1 MKVDKHSL
9 SELAPVVESAR
20 EVLADMDDDDVPAGL
35 RVVARSSARQL
46 PPPFA
51 RSVVQ
56 ELFSSESFRTEVA
69 TSYAA
74 RATTDT
80 DLVQF
85 LEDPEVGIV
94 RIVERSRS
102 SQELDAQ
109 TGIAEANHRVSELSK
124 QLVEAKR
131 RVAVLRTT
139 HVRELE
145 AARLSAAQGQ
155 VRAEDRIRKLSADLS
170 VAQDEIAKLVRE
182 VDRLSGVLSSTES
195 KFDAAVAKGR
205 RRDEAGAAS
214 PHESRVDATP
224 SDPLELARWLDTV
237 EHNIRPFRVSRR
249 SPASFRN
256 MDPLEIDPGIAPDSA
271 EAVVSLIGQVPD
283 RFILDGYNISGEMY
297 ADNFATRLARDD
309 VIGRA
314 GLLAR
319 SSAAE
324 VTVVFDGPEE
334 EGRPGFRSSSG
345 VVVVFS
351 RGDTADD
358 VIAALVA
365 SQPERTVVVTNDRD
379 LRSRCTVPG
388 CIPIWSTAFVEW
400 NR

>member
-35 RVVARSSARQL
+35 RVVARSSAKQL

-56 ELFSSESFRTEVA
+56 ELFSSESFRAEVA
-69 TSYAA
+69 TLYATG
-74 RATTDT
+74 ATRDA

-85 LEDPEVGIV
+85 LEDPEVGIA
-94 RIVERSRS
+94 RIMERSSS

-109 TGIAEANHRVSELSK
+109 TGIAEANRRASELRK
-124 QLVEAKR
+124 QLAEAKR
-131 RVAVLRTT
+131 RVAALRTT
-139 HVRELE
+139 HVAELE

-155 VRAEDRIRKLSADLS
+155 VRAEDRIRKLSADLTE
-170 VAQDEIAKLVRE
+170 AQDEIVELLGE
-182 VDRLSGVLSSTES
+182 VDRLSGVLTSTES
-195 KFDAAVAKGR
+195 KLDAAVAKSR
-205 RRDEAGAAS
+205 RRDQAGAAS
-214 PHESRVDATP
+214 PHEPRVDATP
-224 SDPLELARWLDTV
+224 SDPLELAQWLDSV
-237 EHNIRPFRVSRR
+237 ERNIRPFRTSGR
-249 SPASFRN
+249 SAARFRTL
-256 MDPLEIDPGIAPDSA
+256 DPLEIEPGIAPDSA
-271 EAVVSLIGQVPD
+271 EAVASLIGQAPD
-283 RFILDGYNISGEMY
+283 RFILDGYNIAGELY
-297 ADNFATRLARDD
+297 VDNFATRLARDD

-319 SSAAE
+319 NSAAE
-324 VTVVFDGPEE
+324 VVVVFDGPEE
-334 EGRPGFRSSSG
+334 EGRSGFRSSTG
-345 VVVVFS
+345 VVVTFS
-351 RGDTADD
+351 RGGTADD

-388 CIPIWSTAFVEW
+388 CIPIWSTAFLEW